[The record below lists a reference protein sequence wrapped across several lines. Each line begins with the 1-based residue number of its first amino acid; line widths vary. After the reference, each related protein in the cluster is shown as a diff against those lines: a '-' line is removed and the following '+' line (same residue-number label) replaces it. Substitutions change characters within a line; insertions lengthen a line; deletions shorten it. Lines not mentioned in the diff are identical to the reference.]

1 MSSSGVEDD
10 EADLTRKQRR
20 EQARA
25 QRKALEEAEAAGAAR
40 RTRLTQLGIVV
51 GDRRGGDRRDPRRHR
66 RRRLENG
73 IKPRQHGSERNGR
86 AKSAR

>member
-1 MSSSGVEDD
+1 MSPVESD

-25 QRKALEEAEAAGAAR
+25 ERKAMEEAEAAGAER

-51 GDRRGGDRRDPRRHR
+51 AVVVWR
-66 RRRLENG
+66 
-73 IKPRQHGSERNGR
+73 S
-86 AKSAR
+86 S